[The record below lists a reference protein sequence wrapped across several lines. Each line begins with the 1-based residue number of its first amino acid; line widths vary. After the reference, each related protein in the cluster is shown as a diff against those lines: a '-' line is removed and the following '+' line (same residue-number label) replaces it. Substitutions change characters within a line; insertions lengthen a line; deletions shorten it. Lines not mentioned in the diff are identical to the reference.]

1 MNNYVYEVGNNL
13 YINVTNQCSND
24 CFFCIRNGHD
34 EMNGKNLWLDKE
46 PTFDDVL
53 AQLPDDLSK
62 YNEIVF
68 CGFGE
73 PTYRID
79 LLAELGK
86 FFKSKGK
93 VTRINTNGQANLIFG
108 DDVAEKL
115 VGAIDKVNVSLNA
128 SNASEYQR
136 ICKSVFG
143 EDSFEAMLEF
153 AHQCQDL
160 GMDVIMSV
168 VDIIGKDEV
177 DACQKLCD
185 ERGLRLR
192 VRAFE

>member
-34 EMNGKNLWLDKE
+34 DMNGTNLWLDKE
-46 PTFDDVL
+46 PNFNDVL

-62 YNEIVF
+62 YGEVVF

-73 PTYRID
+73 PTYKID
-79 LLAELGK
+79 LLSELGK
-86 FFKSKGK
+86 YFKSKGMT
-93 VTRINTNGQANLIFG
+93 TRLNTNGQANLIFG

-115 VGAIDKVNVSLNA
+115 VGAVDKVNVSLNA
-128 SNASEYQR
+128 SNAKEYPR

-160 GMDVIMSV
+160 GMDVNLSV
-168 VDIIGKDEV
+168 VDII
-177 DACQKLCD
+177 
-185 ERGLRLR
+185 
-192 VRAFE
+192 

>member
-13 YINVTNQCSND
+13 YINLTNKCSND

-34 EMNGKNLWLDKE
+34 DMNGTNLWLDCE
-46 PTFDDVL
+46 PDFDDVVN
-53 AQLPDDLSK
+53 QLPDDLSK
-62 YNEIVF
+62 YDEIVF

-73 PTYRID
+73 PTYKID
-79 LLAELGK
+79 LMCQLGR

-93 VTRINTNGQANLIFG
+93 TTRINTNGQANLIFG
-108 DDVAEKL
+108 DDVTEKM

-128 SNASEYQR
+128 SNAKEYQR

-143 EDSFEAMLEF
+143 EDSFESMLEF

-177 DACQKLCD
+177 DACQQLCD
-185 ERGLRLR
+185 ERGLKLR
-192 VRAFE
+192 VRVFE

>member
-34 EMNGKNLWLDKE
+34 EMNGTNLWLDKE

-53 AQLPDDLSK
+53 AQLPADLSK
-62 YNEIVF
+62 YDEIVF

-128 SNASEYQR
+128 SNAQEYQR

-177 DACQKLCD
+177 DACQQLCD
-185 ERGLRLR
+185 ERGLKLRLR
-192 VRAFE
+192 VFE